1 MRIHQCFIMIMLAV
15 LCLFPFGGRAQ
26 NAAGWQCDIYQYQY
40 DMTVYGRLVQ
50 NGETIADAE
59 LAAFVGDECRGIAE
73 WQSELSY
80 FYLRVRSNRENG
92 ETITLKMYRNGE
104 ITEVPAFWSFQ
115 SQQQLGYP
123 SQPEIWTLPV
133 VVDPDQE
140 DPFEGITDK
149 TEEVTVGEGELT
161 SDQLGDLNDKLTGED
176 GSQLGSLDLS
186 NTTITAGTEEEK
198 SAAEEALK
206 GLLSD
211 KESLT
216 FVDMPS
222 NVDEI
227 LSEGTSLG
235 DLMEN
240 SNPNAIVGVPEDSQL
255 KDESNVVVKMAESFV
270 AQTIELFGNWI
281 YNITVEINVEV
292 SITLN
297 QPTPELSEESQPET
311 FWGTVCLPFIPTGWS
326 FIPSSLRSGDT
337 DVKFYELVDKQFVQV
352 TELKANTPYLYET
365 PGQGEIKFE
374 SDGAQTLPKT
384 ETEYVVQGDGFEFV
398 GTYKPVAS
406 SEQVYALQVGNG
418 AFEKESGD
426 VKPFQAY
433 IRPITSAAEEK
444 LEIDIAIPV
453 TGLSIIGASEV
464 EVGKSLQLGISY
476 TPSNTTQTGLVWSSS
491 DETIAV
497 VDAVGKV
504 TAKKEGKV
512 TITVESEENS
522 SVKATLTL
530 TVKPKTAD
538 PTPDPDPDPTPDP
551 TPDPDPT
558 PGDPDVPVIPDVPD
572 TPDTPDVP
580 VTPEIPNPVVDERG
594 ETTATVTWVK
604 VENAVRYLLNVYQDQ
619 TKKELVMQCELDKDG
634 NLLRAS
640 ELSFLLTGLD
650 PLKSYYVETEAF
662 DAAGKVIVTR
672 STELSAY
679 DPTAVESLE
688 DGVRIEVGKGFIQLQ
703 LAAPV
708 HVQIFALSGQP
719 VYRASDVAG
728 SLRVAVPQS
737 GWYLI
742 CVQQGHYRWIRRVVV
757 SA

>member
-1 MRIHQCFIMIMLAV
+1 MRTNHCFLIIIWAL

-50 NGETIADAE
+50 NGEIITDAE
-59 LAAFVGDECRGIAE
+59 LAAFVGEECRGIAE

-80 FYLRVRSNRENG
+80 FYMRVRSNLTSG
-92 ETITLKMYRNGE
+92 ETISLKMYRNGE
-104 ITEVPAFWSFQ
+104 VTEVPASWSFQ

-133 VVDPDQE
+133 VVDPGQE
-140 DPFEGITDK
+140 DPFKDITNK
-149 TEEVTVGEGELT
+149 TEEVTIGSGELT
-161 SDQLGDLNDKLTGED
+161 SDQLGDLNEKLTGED

-186 NTTITAGTEEEK
+186 NTTIAADTEEEK
-198 SAAEEALK
+198 AAAEEALK
-206 GLLSD
+206 ELLSD

-216 FVDMPS
+216 FVDMPA

-235 DLMEN
+235 DILEN
-240 SNPNAIVGVPEDSQL
+240 SNPNAIVSVPDDS
-255 KDESNVVVKMAESFV
+255 KFNEESNVVVKMAESFV

-297 QPTPELSEESQPET
+297 QPTPELNEEIQPET

-326 FIPSSLRSGDT
+326 FIPSSLRSGDAG
-337 DVKFYELVDKQFVQV
+337 VKFYELVNKQFMEV

-365 PGQGEIKFE
+365 PGQGTIQFE
-374 SDGAQTLPKT
+374 STEPQSLPKT

-398 GTYKPVAS
+398 GTYKPVES

-418 AFEKESGD
+418 AFEKNTDG
-426 VKPFQAY
+426 VQPFQAY
-433 IRPITSAAEEK
+433 IRPITSAADEK

-453 TGLSIIGASEV
+453 TELSIVGASEV
-464 EVGKSLQLGISY
+464 EVGKSLQLEISY

-491 DETIAV
+491 DETIAS

-512 TITVESEENS
+512 TITVESKENS
-522 SVKATLTL
+522 SVRATLDL
-530 TVKPKTAD
+530 TVKAKAVD
-538 PTPDPDPDPTPDP
+538 PTPDPDPDQPGPGPDPTPDP
-551 TPDPDPT
+551 TPGGPDIPVV
-558 PGDPDVPVIPDVPD
+558 PGG
-572 TPDTPDVP
+572 PDTPDVP
-580 VTPEIPNPVVDERG
+580 VTPEIPNPVVEERG

-604 VENAVRYLLNVYQDQ
+604 VADAVRYVLNLYADAQKQELLRSY
-619 TKKELVMQCELDKDG
+619 ELDQDG

-640 ELSFLLTGLD
+640 SLSFLLTDLD
-650 PLKSYYVETEAF
+650 PNQSYYVETVAYGKN
-662 DAAGKVIVTR
+662 DKVLVTKAAT
-672 STELSAY
+672 LSAY
-679 DPTAVESLE
+679 DPTATESVEGSVE
-688 DGVRIEVGKGFIQLQ
+688 TWVGKGVIQLQ
-703 LAAPV
+703 LAVPT
-708 HVQIFALSGQP
+708 QIQVVSLSGAMLYQADK
-719 VYRASDVAG
+719 VDG
-728 SLRVAVPQS
+728 TLRIAVPQA
-737 GWYLI
+737 GWYLLI
-742 CVQQGHYRWIRRVVV
+742 WKQGDQTGVKKLVVPGM
-757 SA
+757 